1 MKKVIFFTHP
11 EEYLNKLHTAY
22 KFPIKIFLVF
32 FIFLFLPSHLLWGQY
47 DRETWQPPEQIMD
60 SIGVKPGMIIG
71 EAGAGRG
78 YFTFYLAS
86 RVGVKGKVYANDIS
100 NSSLDEIQSRSK
112 RENITNIITVSGET
126 EDPLFPQKNIDMI
139 VMVYVLHEIER
150 PVEFMGNL
158 QKYIKP
164 DAQLVIIERKTNT
177 DSSHYPPFM
186 TKKQISDMMEKTSYK
201 LERIETFLPNDNI
214 YIYKL
219 KDQ

>member
-1 MKKVIFFTHP
+1 MA
-11 EEYLNKLHTAY
+11 L
-22 KFPIKIFLVF
+22 KFSRKIFIVF
-32 FIFLFLPSHLLWGQY
+32 SLFLFFHCHLVWGQY

-78 YFTFYLAS
+78 YFTFYLAG
-86 RVGVKGKVYANDIS
+86 RVGQKGKVYANDIS
-100 NSSLDEIQSRSK
+100 KSSLAEIQSRST
-112 RENITNIITVSGET
+112 RENIINIITVLGET
-126 EDPLFPQKNIDMI
+126 EDPLFPRKNIDMI
-139 VMVYVLHEIER
+139 VMVYVLHEMDK

-164 DAQLVIIERKTNT
+164 EAQLVIIERKTNT

-219 KDQ
+219 KD